1 MYFIILLD
9 LIIPLLILKIIMLFP
24 LKSEIIIDYK
34 KRELTIIDNLKYCIY
49 YFLYLLFMYYSCNL
63 YSISYNSIYSIH
75 VNYYSIYYAFSL
87 INIILI
93 F

>member
-49 YFLYLLFMYYSCNL
+49 YFLYLLF
-63 YSISYNSIYSIH
+63 I
-75 VNYYSIYYAFSL
+75 FT
-87 INIILI
+87 IICWYFLLCLL